1 MGYVAVVGF
10 AELRIS
16 GFGSGCWRW
25 WFGLLLWFGYILA
38 FAGFLILMWG
48 WYNIHYCVFAA
59 LAFCGFGVRVIR
71 AGLV

>member
-1 MGYVAVVGF
+1 MLLWDLLSCGFRVLVAVVEG
-10 AELRIS
+10 
-16 GFGSGCWRW
+16 G
-25 WFGLLLWFGYILA
+25 WFGLLLWFGYILV

>member
-1 MGYVAVVGF
+1 MLLWDLLSCGFRVLVAVVG
-10 AELRIS
+10 
-16 GFGSGCWRW
+16 GG

>member
-1 MGYVAVVGF
+1 MGF

-25 WFGLLLWFGYILA
+25 VVWSVVVVWLYFDVCWVSDFDV
-38 FAGFLILMWG
+38 G

-59 LAFCGFGVRVIR
+59 LAFCGFGFRVIR